1 MTYLRLGPRPLDY
14 RPVRYAGSR
23 LTFRGPRRDLGQGY
37 VACLGGTETFGSLIA
52 RPWPDLLEA
61 GLGTACVNFGLPN
74 AGPDVFLADEGM
86 LRILQGARAVVLQI
100 PPAMNLANSHYRVHP
115 RRNDRFIA
123 PRGPL
128 RRLYPE
134 VDFTEIAFTGH
145 LMARLAETDPLRV
158 SEVRRVLRGC
168 WMRRMRELVG
178 LANGP
183 VHLLWF
189 APRHPE
195 DPADNGHDPSLVTP
209 EMLTALEAAGT
220 KVTQVVYDGSP
231 GVLPQMPCT
240 PDHRRAAAALC
251 DAMGR

>member
-1 MTYLRLGPRPLDY
+1 MRNAPGACLTTCSYGL
-14 RPVRYAGSR
+14 SR
-23 LTFRGPRRDLGQGY
+23 LDFRGPWRPTDGGY
-37 VACLGGTETFGSLIA
+37 LACLGGSETFA
-52 RPWPDLLEA
+52 RDVPHPFPELLEQET
-61 GLGTACVNFGLPN
+61 GTVCLNLGQQM
-74 AGPDVFLADEGM
+74 AGPDLFLRDHAVRALVHD
-86 LRILQGARAVVLQI
+86 ASAVVIQI
-100 PPAMNLANSHYRVHP
+100 MGAVNLSNRFYKVHP

-123 PRGPL
+123 PCSPL
-128 RRLYPE
+128 RALYPE